1 MRDGEGDEVEAFG
14 PYGAGHGGLFG
25 HRGIVARGPSI
36 DAPRG
41 YKGRTTRA
49 AVILGLTGVA
59 GYVDPFLGLLVLI
72 LGLGL
77 GLLWSSD
84 AWTRSTKLLATA
96 LVVLDPLAFVLF
108 GVSGRMGPIEVL
120 VLLAAGVALPVAAAI
135 RLIRTARPTRTP

>member
-1 MRDGEGDEVEAFG
+1 M
-14 PYGAGHGGLFG
+14 
-25 HRGIVARGPSI
+25 
-36 DAPRG
+36 
-41 YKGRTTRA
+41 
-49 AVILGLTGVA
+49 
-59 GYVDPFLGLLVLI
+59 DPFLGLLVLI